1 MNITNKIMAGA
12 LVLAAAFA
20 VQTPIAQASIDCDT
34 IRMIVPW
41 KAGGGTD
48 RLGRG
53 LGVALE
59 KVSGKS
65 VIIDNISG
73 ASSVT
78 GSVKAINAK
87 PDGCTILMNGST
99 EMVAFMTFK
108 QNLPINLDKM
118 KYVGAFYNTPT
129 WLVSHKD
136 RGYTSFKDF
145 VKKAKENPGKLTIGV
160 GGATGAHM
168 IMASGIKGYGNLD
181 VTFVPYSGGAN
192 LKKAMLANQVDA
204 GVIHSPVLLKEVK
217 AGMINVLTVGGPLTN
232 IEYPEIR
239 DVPTLESLGLPVKV
253 AAIRGIFVP
262 VDTSDE
268 VVAELAGWLQSAI
281 KDPEFIEF
289 GKKFGYPPVWIPG
302 DKFRERM
309 YQDAEAYKK
318 IYEAYIKG
326 DS

>member
-1 MNITNKIMAGA
+1 MKRTGKILAGA
-12 LVLAAAFA
+12 IALATAFA
-20 VQTPIAQASIDCDT
+20 VQAPIAQASIDCDT
-34 IRMIVPW
+34 VRMIVPW

-53 LGVALE
+53 LAVALE

-65 VIIDNISG
+65 VIVDNISG

-108 QNLPINLDKM
+108 QNLPIDLDKM

-136 RGYTSFKDF
+136 RGYSSFEDF
-145 VKKAKENPGKLTIGV
+145 AAKAKANPGTLTIGV
-160 GGATGAHM
+160 GGATGALM
-168 IMASGIKGYGNLD
+168 IMASGIKGYGDLD
-181 VTFVPYSGGAN
+181 VTIVPYSGGAD

-217 AGMINVLTVGGPLTN
+217 AGMINVLTAGGELTN

-239 DVPTLESLGLPVKV
+239 NVPTLESLGIPVKV

-262 VDTSDE
+262 VTTPDE
-268 VVAELAGWLQSAI
+268 VVAELAGWLESAI

-289 GKKFGYPPVWIPG
+289 GKKFGYPPVWING
-302 DKFRERM
+302 EDFRKGMYHDK
-309 YQDAEAYKK
+309 EAYKK

-326 DS
+326 

>member
-1 MNITNKIMAGA
+1 MNITRKIMVG
-12 LVLAAAFA
+12 VLALAATFA
-20 VQTPIAQASIDCDT
+20 VQTPIAQASIECDT

-53 LGVALE
+53 LAIALE

-65 VIIDNISG
+65 VIVDNING

-78 GSVKAINAK
+78 GSVKAVNAK

-108 QNLPINLDKM
+108 QNLPIDLDKM

-129 WLVSHKD
+129 WMVSHKD
-136 RGYTSFKDF
+136 RGYTSFEDF
-145 VKKAKENPGKLTIGV
+145 AAKAKANPGKLTIGV
-160 GGATGAHM
+160 GGATGALM
-168 IMASGIKGYGNLD
+168 IMASGIKGYGDLD
-181 VTFVPYSGGAN
+181 VTIVPYSGGAD

-204 GVIHSPVLLKEVK
+204 GVIHSPVLLKEIE
-217 AGMINVLTVGGPLTN
+217 AGIINVLTAGGALTN

-239 DVPTLESLGLPVKV
+239 NVPTLESLGLPVKV

-262 VDTSDE
+262 VTTPDD
-268 VVAELAGWLQSAI
+268 VVAELGGWLQTAI

-302 DKFRERM
+302 DEFREGM

-318 IYEAYIKG
+318 IYGAYIKG
-326 DS
+326 GS